1 MSILHLPY
9 DISGDIDQVI
19 EQLADQLGVIKGKN
33 LLITGGTGFF
43 GRWLLQIL
51 CQINV
56 KLGYEVGIYVLSRNP
71 KGFLT
76 SHPDYPFNNWVKFID
91 GDVKNFV
98 LPHMKV
104 DYLIHMATT
113 AAFETYE
120 GEDQLNKLDLLYSG
134 TKNTLIQSAHS
145 GVERVL
151 FTSSGVA
158 YGPSNGKIL
167 SEEDL
172 SGPSTINTNSALGEG
187 KRVAEYLVSYY
198 ADKFKYDFA
207 IARCFSFFGPY
218 LPLDIHYAIG
228 NFVNDALSKKEIT
241 IHGTGQDLRSYLYM
255 ADAWTWLLRMLFN
268 ANNQIFNV
276 GSSNSISIKDLAVLV
291 GQTLSP
297 AKPINMLGKVGS
309 IGNFARNIYI
319 PDTNK
324 IQNQLGVREI
334 TSLRSGILKM
344 ANR

>member
-1 MSILHLPY
+1 MNILRLPY

-33 LLITGGTGFF
+33 ILITGGTGFF

-51 CQINV
+51 CQINI
-56 KLGYEVGIYVLSRNP
+56 KLGYEIGIYVLSRNP
-71 KGFLT
+71 KDFLL
-76 SHPDYPFNNWVKFID
+76 SHMDYRFADWVQFIE
-91 GDVKNFV
+91 GDVKSFV
-98 LPHMKV
+98 LPHVKI

-113 AAFETYE
+113 AASETYQ
-120 GEDQLNKLDLLYSG
+120 GEDQLNKLDLLYLG
-134 TKNTLIQSAHS
+134 TKNTLIQSANY

-167 SEEDL
+167 SEDDL
-172 SGPSTINTNSALGEG
+172 CAPSTVNTNSALGEG

-198 ADKFKYDFA
+198 ADKFKYKFA

-228 NFVNDALSKKEIT
+228 NFVNDALNKQDIT
-241 IHGTGQDLRSYLYM
+241 VNGTGEELRSYLYM
-255 ADAWTWLLRMLFN
+255 ADAWTWLLRMLLN
-268 ANNQIFNV
+268 ADNQIYNV
-276 GSSNSISIKDLAVLV
+276 GSSHSISIKDLAILV
-291 GQTLSP
+291 GEALSP
-297 AKPINMLGKVGS
+297 AKSIKVLGNADS
-309 IGNFARNIYI
+309 IGNFARNIYV
-319 PDTNK
+319 PNTNK
-324 IQNQLGVREI
+324 IHNKLGVREI
-334 TSLRSGILKM
+334 TSLRAGILKM